1 MAADF
6 ARVHDSAGRGGCR
19 EESTNCRK
27 RFREERSTTAKGRLR
42 PPCDARGLIAA
53 PIHPRPVTPHICLSC
68 SLQRDMATIQVSAA
82 KATPLARN
90 LPTSLTFDK
99 PYDALTVSDVKTAIA
114 AKNPKVRG
122 QLVNPEEF
130 D

>member
-1 MAADF
+1 
-6 ARVHDSAGRGGCR
+6 
-19 EESTNCRK
+19 
-27 RFREERSTTAKGRLR
+27 
-42 PPCDARGLIAA
+42 
-53 PIHPRPVTPHICLSC
+53 
-68 SLQRDMATIQVSAA
+68 MATIQVSAA

-90 LPTSLTFDK
+90 LPTSLNFDK